1 MVNVLPTVEDALCVH
16 DTAHEIGSAS
26 LHDVA
31 LRLLRMQDL
40 EHVDSDNTFEGT
52 MDEWALPTM
61 IKVSDEAA
69 AIVRGE
75 VVADDEAVAEAIK
88 GWVRKDV
95 PCRPYFKQGQR
106 VPAYEM
112 WLVRKEGQEKVTPE
126 TTVVTG
132 KPVPMVGWLRRSG
145 AYQFPVEAIE
155 LSGDE
160 VKFFQVHKSGNDVD
174 IYDHDGNAV
183 SGMAEVVD
191 GFLAC
196 DRADEVVWVLMQDG
210 ETYKVVDILTCNGV
224 DCTKVNLWDRTKMLA
239 DAGVPD
245 SMDCIGHSIKDAK
258 GLASLPKGAYFVRYR
273 NEVLDDISRPFWF
286 LHKAGTVNTG
296 TPLPWLTPASE
307 ETVKKAPADKLVA
320 PLFNGPL
327 VQLHKDKRGVSL
339 FFGDG
344 GKNKAALFP
353 QIVSAVENAVNGFI
367 IEGSIECLREGK
379 PLTDDDFHTLKDYSD
394 CDVVFHAYDVAMWQG
409 KDLTGLPM
417 TERLETLDTVLE
429 AVGSEIIR
437 CAFDSAVVS
446 GDALCWD
453 DDAVRPMD
461 ASVHEKCKLLH
472 VQS

>member
-1 MVNVLPTVEDALCVH
+1 MVNILPTVEDALCVH
-16 DTAHEIGSAS
+16 DMAHEIGSAS
-26 LHDVA
+26 LHEVA

-40 EHVDSDNTFEGT
+40 EHVDSGNTFEGT
-52 MDEWALPTM
+52 VDEWALPTM

-132 KPVPMVGWLRRSG
+132 KPVPMVGWLRKSG

-174 IYDHDGNAV
+174 IYDHEGKLV

-196 DRADEVVWVLMQDG
+196 YRADEVVWVLMQDG

-224 DCTKVNLWDRTKMLA
+224 DCTKLTWWDRMQILSDMA
-239 DAGVPD
+239 ARIG
-245 SMDCIGHSIKDAK
+245 MDYLIHSVKDAK

-273 NEVLDDISRPFWF
+273 NEMLDDISRPFWF

-353 QIVSAVENAVNGFI
+353 QIVHGLEGLNTALI
-367 IEGSIECLREGK
+367 LEGSIECLREGK
-379 PLTDDDFHTLKDYSD
+379 PLTDDDFHTLTDYSD

-417 TERLETLDTVLE
+417 TERLEALDTVLE
-429 AVGSEIIR
+429 AVGSDMIR
-437 CAFDSAVVS
+437 CAFDSPVVS

-453 DDAVRPMD
+453 DDALRPMD

-472 VQS
+472 VG